1 MFIIDDVIS
10 WIVGKIM
17 DKFFSNKKENEELI
31 QLRNERIRLNQKID
45 QLEGEKETKEQ
56 EKKKF
61 IDSLKRRG
69 ISADKLI
76 LPYHKWWG
84 FSKDLA

>member
-17 DKFFSNKKENEELI
+17 NKFFSNKKENEELI

-45 QLEGEKETKEQ
+45 QLEGEKEAKTTPTPTTNETTKT
-56 EKKKF
+56 KCPPSCMF
-61 IDSLKRRG
+61 
-69 ISADKLI
+69 LI
-76 LPYHKWWG
+76 AHFVRLIEMSH
-84 FSKDLA
+84 

>member
-1 MFIIDDVIS
+1 MFIIDDIIG

-17 DKFFSNKKENEELI
+17 DRFFSNKKENEELI

-56 EKKKF
+56 
-61 IDSLKRRG
+61 
-69 ISADKLI
+69 
-76 LPYHKWWG
+76 
-84 FSKDLA
+84 